1 MGGGMERRQAGP
13 ADYGTARVY
22 RLLEQAAAEGRRCPS
37 NRELCDRLGLPREA
51 RVTQILALLRGRKL
65 IDIEWSGP
73 DGGAR
78 RVAIRASGL
87 MTGWSR
93 MGPEPTAVGP
103 EDDEAEDA
111 QARVSARAGMEAL
124 ARALEATGGRFTDV
138 SRTEAA
144 RIVADTPA
152 DPGLPEKP
160 APSSYMTSTLAA
172 VQPSEPDPGN
182 DPFIERRQ

>member
-1 MGGGMERRQAGP
+1 MEQRQAGH
-13 ADYGTARVY
+13 AEYGATRVY
-22 RLLEQAAAEGRRCPS
+22 RVLEAAAAEGRRCPS

-51 RVTQILALLRGRKL
+51 RVTQILSVLRGRKL

-73 DGGAR
+73 TGGVQGGAR
-78 RVAIRASGL
+78 RVVIRASGA

-93 MGPEPTAVGP
+93 MGPEPAADGA
-103 EDDEAEDA
+103 EDDEAEAA

-124 ARALEATGGRFTDV
+124 ARALAAAGGRFSDV
-138 SRTEAA
+138 SRTEAV
-144 RIVADTPA
+144 RIAADTPA

-160 APSSYMTSTLAA
+160 APGSYMTSALAP
-172 VQPSEPDPGN
+172 VQPSRPDPGN